1 MGEEKDKG
9 TTTTVDPEELEKS
22 WDESIGKLKELLK
35 SDEEPPETE
44 EEEGG
49 DEKGKKKS
57 KLQKSDEKPPEEDE
71 DEEEEDEEEE
81 EAMSKSL
88 EESVAEEDSEAE
100 IAMDVEPF
108 LKSLVKGLEKYIDR
122 RFAKLAKSIG
132 KVETLSKAQAE
143 TAVRGYELQ
152 KATDD
157 KVQKIGETSVT
168 SSSILRKGGE
178 RFPKKDGNGAADY
191 DSRKVL
197 QKSFVLLKQ
206 NKIDHLMATKIE
218 GRVNRRMPLPEE
230 VADLFKEE

>member
-1 MGEEKDKG
+1 MGEEKEKG
-9 TTTTVDPEELEKS
+9 ATTTVDPEELEKS

-35 SDEEPPETE
+35 SDETSPEKE
-44 EEEGG
+44 EEEGE
-49 DEKGKKKS
+49 DEKGEKKP

-71 DEEEEDEEEE
+71 DEEDEEEE

-152 KATDD
+152 KAIDD

-191 DSRKVL
+191 DPRKIL
-197 QKSFVLLKQ
+197 RKSFVLLQQK
-206 NKIDHLMATKIE
+206 KIDPLMATKIE